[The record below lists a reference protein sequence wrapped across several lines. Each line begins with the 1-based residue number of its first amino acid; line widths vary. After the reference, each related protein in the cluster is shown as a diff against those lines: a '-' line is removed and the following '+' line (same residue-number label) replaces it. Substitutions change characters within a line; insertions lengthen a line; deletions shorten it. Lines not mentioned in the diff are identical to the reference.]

1 MHLWHIQ
8 SKKTQPHTNAWKDNT
23 SSTDLWLYCFHSEK
37 WSCALQA
44 ACGSSLTLHC
54 SVHPHHWHGRA
65 GVPCPHTQLGTARA
79 WCWDGLAVGNPT
91 RGGCFHLEPHT
102 QWPLTIMILNLQMLW
117 AGNSNQSLDELR
129 ELLQSPADSTS
140 EDDVYKYVYPV
151 IIPRIKLKMRTIHK
165 YLSMYIQ
172 CKNDIAVTLY
182 WYNECS
188 ASQWVYMTSSIYTAS
203 PTRPLP
209 FFASGLKC
217 SCKTVWTVRV

>member
-1 MHLWHIQ
+1 MKLC
-8 SKKTQPHTNAWKDNT
+8 SP
-23 SSTDLWLYCFHSEK
+23 
-37 WSCALQA
+37 
-44 ACGSSLTLHC
+44 SSLWKQLDTSLQCASPPLTRQGRCAMSSHSAWHSK
-54 SVHPHHWHGRA
+54 SV
-65 GVPCPHTQLGTARA
+65 VLG
-79 WCWDGLAVGNPT
+79 WL
-91 RGGCFHLEPHT
+91 GCGQSNT

-188 ASQWVYMTSSIYTAS
+188 ASQWVYMTSSIYIAS